1 MNITWPNGHVIYK
14 KGTVKI
20 ESKIKQIRQEKGL
33 TQVEVAEKANIK
45 QRSYQRYEAE
55 ERVPNVYTAQLI
67 AQALQTTV
75 EELFPLKK

>member
-1 MNITWPNGHVIYK
+1 MLNK

-20 ESKIKQIRQEKGL
+20 ENKIKQTRQKKGI
-33 TQVEVAEKANIK
+33 TQIEVAEKANTPI
-45 QRSYQRYEAE
+45 RSYQNYEAG
-55 ERVPNVYTAQLI
+55 RRTPNVYTAQLI